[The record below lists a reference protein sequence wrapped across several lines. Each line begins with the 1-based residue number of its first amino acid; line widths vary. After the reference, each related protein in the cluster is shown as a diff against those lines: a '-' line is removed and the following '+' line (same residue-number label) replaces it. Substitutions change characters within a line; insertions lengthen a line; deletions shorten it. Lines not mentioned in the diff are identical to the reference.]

1 MATGERSSK
10 QRGREGEKKSDRDNY
25 PAYIYIGKKDKW

>member
-10 QRGREGEKKSDRDNY
+10 QEGKKSDRDNY
-25 PAYIYIGKKDKW
+25 PAYIERERTSGNV

>member
-10 QRGREGEKKSDRDNY
+10 LREDEKGKRKADRDNY
-25 PAYIYIGKKDKW
+25 PAWRERKDKW